1 MVVTLGEKNN
11 IKTPYNSV
19 VTSLIKAQELE
30 Y

>member
-1 MVVTLGEKNN
+1 LGEKNN